1 MVITT
6 YASGSSGNLYKISN
20 GRTQILIECGI
31 AYKKIQQCL
40 HYKIHDISGVLV
52 SHEHKDHAKA
62 VKDLLHIGKDI
73 YTSRGTSEALNVDNE
88 PSLHIIKSK
97 SPFQLGTFVITP
109 FDTQHDAAEPLGFVI
124 ADEKDKLLFAT
135 DTYYLKYRFTG
146 LTQIMIECNHSYRI
160 IDENVSSGLLNQVLA
175 SRLVKSHFSLENVK
189 KWLIDNDLSQVNEIW
204 LLHLSNLNSD
214 ADVFK
219 KEIAAMTGLPVY
231 IAGRNNDT

>member
-1 MVITT
+1 MVITA
-6 YASGSSGNLYKISN
+6 YASGSTGNLYKIDN
-20 GRTQILIECGI
+20 GRTQVLIECGV
-31 AYKKIQQCL
+31 AYKKIQQYL
-40 HYKIHDISGVLV
+40 HYKIHDINGILV

-73 YTSRGTSEALNVDNE
+73 YTSAGTAESLNANNE
-88 PSLHIIKSK
+88 PSLHIVESK
-97 SPFQLGTFVITP
+97 KPFQIGSFVITP
-109 FDTQHDAAEPLGFVI
+109 FDTQHDAAEPLGFII
-124 ADEKDKLLFAT
+124 ADDKDKLLFAT

-146 LTQIMIECNHSYRI
+146 LTQIMIECNHSYKI
-160 IDENVSSGLLNQVLA
+160 IDQNVSEGFLNKVLA

-189 KWLIDNDLSQVNEIW
+189 KWLTENDLSQVEEIW

-231 IAGRNNDT
+231 IAGGKNE